1 LSGAAGSS
9 GSSGAVGSE
18 FWVERAWLGPEV
30 GFAGSVLISC
40 SPAGV
45 ITSVRAGVP
54 VGEVPGGRRLGGDV
68 CLPGFVNTHSHAFHR
83 VLRGVSETAAG
94 SFWTWRQ
101 LMYTAAAG
109 LDPDS
114 YRELASLVYAE
125 MLLAGYTAVG
135 EFHYL
140 HRGPGGVAY
149 SDPNAM
155 GVALSEAASAAGIR
169 MTLLDAC
176 YLQAGVSGAPL
187 EGVQLRFGD
196 ASGEAWSERVSAM
209 LSSSVVS
216 ELVRIGVA
224 AHSVRA
230 TPAPAI
236 KTVAALAAIEDLPL
250 HVHLSEQQR
259 ENEECLMALSLTP
272 TDLLFDCGALTS
284 HTTAVHATH
293 LTTMDLGRIGL
304 ASCGV
309 CACPTTERDLG
320 DGIGPFAELAEAGAV
335 LSIGSDSHAVIDP
348 FEETRAIEL
357 DERLASQRRGVW
369 SVSGLFSAGSSGGS
383 RALGWPSG
391 GIAVG
396 AMADLVCL
404 DLGSLRLAGGRV
416 GGSRL
421 SPRSVS
427 SGDTG
432 GSVDSASGSHLSPG
446 DEELLARIVF
456 AASPA
461 DVDTV
466 VVGGGVVVEGGEH
479 VAFGPSRAL
488 AARLSRAIA
497 GMFEED
503 A

>member
-1 LSGAAGSS
+1 VIGAARS
-9 GSSGAVGSE
+9 A
-18 FWVERAWLGPEV
+18 FWAEQAWLGPEV
-30 GFAGSVLISC
+30 GFVGSVLISC
-40 SPAGV
+40 SPLGV
-45 ITSVRAGVP
+45 ITAVRAGVP
-54 VGEVPGGRRLGGDV
+54 VGEVPGARRLGGEV
-68 CLPGFVNTHSHAFHR
+68 CLPGFVNAHSHAFHR
-83 VLRGVSETAAG
+83 ALRGVSETAAG
-94 SFWTWRQ
+94 SFWTWRE
-101 LMYTAAAG
+101 LMYTAAAR

-140 HRGPGGVAY
+140 HHGPGGVAY

-155 GVALSEAASAAGIR
+155 GIALSGAASAAGIR

-176 YLQAGVSGAPL
+176 YMQGGVSGAPL

-196 ASGEAWSERVSAM
+196 SSGEAWAERVSAM
-209 LSSSVVS
+209 LSSEVVS
-216 ELVRIGVA
+216 ELIRIGVA

-230 TPAPAI
+230 TPASAI
-236 KTVAALAAIEDLPL
+236 KTVAALAAFENLPL
-250 HVHLSEQQR
+250 HVHLSEQRR
-259 ENEECLMALSLTP
+259 ENEECLKVLSITP

-320 DGIGPFAELAEAGAV
+320 DGIGPFAELADAGAV
-335 LSIGSDSHAVIDP
+335 LSIGTDSQAVIDP
-348 FEETRAIEL
+348 FEEARAIEL
-357 DERLASQRRGVW
+357 DERLSSQRRGAW
-369 SVSGLFSAGSSGGS
+369 SAAGLFAAGSSGGS

-396 AMADLVCL
+396 SMADFVCL
-404 DLGSLRLAGGRV
+404 DLGSPRLAGGRG
-416 GGSRL
+416 GGSWPSPGGSSSGSESGSGSGSGSGSSARPPASSL
-421 SPRSVS
+421 SPA
-427 SGDTG
+427 D
-432 GSVDSASGSHLSPG
+432 D
-446 DEELLARIVF
+446 ELLARIVF

-461 DVDTV
+461 DVDMV
-466 VVGGGVVVEGGEH
+466 VVGGHVVVEGGEH

-488 AARLSRAIA
+488 AARLSQAIA
-497 GMFEED
+497 ATLADGS
-503 A
+503 

>member
-1 LSGAAGSS
+1 
-9 GSSGAVGSE
+9 
-18 FWVERAWLGPEV
+18 
-30 GFAGSVLISC
+30 
-40 SPAGV
+40 V
-45 ITSVRAGVP
+45 ITSVRTGVP
-54 VGEVPGGRRLGGDV
+54 LGEAPGARRLGGDV
-68 CLPGFVNTHSHAFHR
+68 CLPGFVNAHSHAFHR
-83 VLRGVSETAAG
+83 ALRGVSETAAG
-94 SFWTWRQ
+94 SFWTWRE
-101 LMYTAAAG
+101 LMYTAAG
-109 LDPDS
+109 RLDPDS
-114 YRELASLVYAE
+114 YRELASLVYVE

-135 EFHYL
+135 EFHYV

-155 GVALSEAASAAGIR
+155 GVAVSEAASAAGIR

-176 YLQAGVSGAPL
+176 YLQASVSGAPL

-196 ASGEAWSERVSAM
+196 ASGEAWAERVSAM

-216 ELVRIGVA
+216 ELVRVGVA

-236 KTVAALAAIEDLPL
+236 KTVAALAAFEDLPL

-259 ENEECLMALSLTP
+259 ENEECLKALSLTP
-272 TDLLFDCGALTS
+272 TDLLYDCGALTS

-293 LTTMDLGRIGL
+293 LTTLDLGRIGL

-320 DGIGPFAELAEAGAV
+320 DGIGPFAELADAGAV
-335 LSIGSDSHAVIDP
+335 LSIGSDSQAVIDP

-357 DERLASQRRGVW
+357 DERLSSQRRGVW
-369 SVSGLFSAGSSGGS
+369 PVSGLFAAGSSGGS
-383 RALGWPSG
+383 RALGWPTG

-396 AMADLVCL
+396 AMADFVCL
-404 DLGSLRLAGGRV
+404 DLSAPRLAGGHRTV
-416 GGSRL
+416 GSARGPVSR
-421 SPRSVS
+421 
-427 SGDTG
+427 
-432 GSVDSASGSHLSPG
+432 SASGSAVESGSASGPGARASSLSAA

-466 VVGGGVVVEGGEH
+466 VVGGRVVVEGGEH
-479 VAFGPSRAL
+479 VVFGPPRSL
-488 AARLSRAIA
+488 SDRLSRAIA
-497 GMFEED
+497 ATLDED
-503 A
+503 P

>member
-1 LSGAAGSS
+1 
-9 GSSGAVGSE
+9 
-18 FWVERAWLGPEV
+18 
-30 GFAGSVLISC
+30 
-40 SPAGV
+40 V
-45 ITSVRAGVP
+45 ITSVRTGVP
-54 VGEVPGGRRLGGDV
+54 VGEAPGARRLGGDV
-68 CLPGFVNTHSHAFHR
+68 CLPGFVNAHSHAFHR
-83 VLRGVSETAAG
+83 ALRGVSETAAG
-94 SFWTWRQ
+94 SFWTWRE
-101 LMYTAAAG
+101 LMYTAAG
-109 LDPDS
+109 RLDPDS
-114 YRELASLVYAE
+114 YRELASLVYVE

-135 EFHYL
+135 EFHYV

-155 GVALSEAASAAGIR
+155 GVAVSEAASAAGIR

-176 YLQAGVSGAPL
+176 YLQASVSGAPL

-196 ASGEAWSERVSAM
+196 ASGEAWAERVSAM

-216 ELVRIGVA
+216 ELVRVGVA

-236 KTVAALAAIEDLPL
+236 KTVAALAAFEDLPL

-259 ENEECLMALSLTP
+259 ENEECLKALSLTP
-272 TDLLFDCGALTS
+272 TDLLYDCGALTS

-293 LTTMDLGRIGL
+293 LTTLDLGRIGL

-320 DGIGPFAELAEAGAV
+320 DGIGPFAELADAGAV
-335 LSIGSDSHAVIDP
+335 LSIGSDSQAVIDP

-357 DERLASQRRGVW
+357 DERLSSQRRGVW
-369 SVSGLFSAGSSGGS
+369 PVSGLFAAGSSGGS
-383 RALGWPSG
+383 RALGWPTG

-396 AMADLVCL
+396 AMADFVCL
-404 DLGSLRLAGGRV
+404 DLSAPRLAGGHRTV
-416 GGSRL
+416 GSARGPVSR
-421 SPRSVS
+421 
-427 SGDTG
+427 
-432 GSVDSASGSHLSPG
+432 SASGSAVESGSASGPGARASSLSAA

-466 VVGGGVVVEGGEH
+466 VVGGRVVVEGGEH
-479 VAFGPSRAL
+479 VVFGPPRSL
-488 AARLSRAIA
+488 SDRLSRAIA
-497 GMFEED
+497 ATLDED
-503 A
+503 P